1 MKMEKI
7 IISEYCSHYNIET
20 SFVEVLEEMGILEIS
35 RQENEIFLDPECLQD
50 LERCRQ
56 LHYDLHVNPEGIDV
70 ILNLLKKQTKLS
82 NEILE
87 LKNRLKLHE

>member
-70 ILNLLKKQTKLS
+70 IFNLLKKQNKLQD
-82 NEILE
+82 EIQS

>member
-35 RQENEIFLDPECLQD
+35 REENEIFLDPECLQD

>member
-35 RQENEIFLDPECLQD
+35 RQENEFFLDPECLQD

-87 LKNRLKLHE
+87 LKNCLKLHE

>member
-1 MKMEKI
+1 MKIEQI

-20 SFVEVLEEMGILEIS
+20 SFIDVLEDMGIIKLS
-35 RQENEIFLDPECLQD
+35 RINNEILLDSECLKN

-56 LHYDLHVNPEGIDV
+56 LHYELHINPEGIDV
-70 ILNLLKKQTKLS
+70 ILNLLKKQHNLQQ
-82 NEILE
+82 EIDM